1 MENFNN
7 YSLSNKEI
15 IKNPNKKYYVLE
27 MLPYPSGKLHM
38 GHIRNYTIG
47 DVVARIKRM
56 QGYNVIHPMG
66 WDAFGMPAE
75 NAAIQSGIHPEI
87 STKKNIDD
95 MKKQLQR
102 LGYMYDWKREVS
114 TCSKEYYFEEQ
125 KLFLEFYKKGLIY
138 RKESYVNWDPVDS
151 TVLANEQVINGRGWR
166 SGAIVER
173 KLLNQWSMKITSY
186 AERLLEG
193 LKELQGNWP
202 DNVIKMQEN
211 WIGKSEGALINF
223 ELVENNIVEDIKS
236 IKVYS
241 TRPDT
246 LFGMS
251 FIAISIDH
259 EISKRLSN
267 NKEILEFIEKC
278 KKSGTTEATI
288 EKAEKLG
295 YFTGLYIKHPLI
307 KDKNIPVYI
316 ANFVLIDYGTGAVFG
331 CPAHDERDYEF
342 AKKYNLPITSVIQSN
357 TNELPYTGDGILTNS
372 EFLNGKN
379 VKEAKSWIIDHLE
392 NLGIGKR
399 QVTYRLRD
407 WLISR
412 QRYWGCP
419 IPIVHCKK
427 CGEVPAN
434 LPVEL
439 PSDID
444 FKDLIGNPLEK
455 HPTWK
460 YTKCPKCGCDA
471 LRDTDT
477 LDTFFESSW
486 YFLRYLDNECKNP
499 INREVTDISLPVDNY
514 IGGVE
519 HAVLHLLYSRFFMLV
534 LHDLGYSKH
543 SMPFKRLLTQGM
555 VCHKLYKNSDN
566 QYVFP
571 EDIEKLEDGT
581 LVDNK
586 GKEVI
591 EYPSEKMS
599 KSKKNIVNPQNI
611 MESYGVDALRL
622 FILSDTPPEK
632 DLDWNTLALEGAWR
646 FLNRIWK
653 VFNQILDKINN
664 NSNNSS
670 KCDLNKMNNKDCTKV
685 NSENNNTAKNS
696 FDKNDELYR
705 LTNIYLLK
713 IEENYNSIS
722 LNKAIALSRELFN
735 NIEDNINKASKE
747 SLQFAFETF
756 IKVFYPITPFICSEM
771 WSILGYTN
779 FISEE
784 KWPELD
790 EDVVKEE
797 KVTIVIQINGK
808 LRKTMELP
816 KDSSNE
822 VIEKKAIETIKIEDT
837 SKIKKVIVVQNKI
850 VNIVI

>member
-1 MENFNN
+1 MSNIIYNFRAVEHKWIESFNN
-7 YSLSNKEI
+7 YSLSNEEI
-15 IKNPNKKYYVLE
+15 IANPSKKYYVLE

-75 NAAIQSGIHPEI
+75 NAAIQSGIHPET
-87 STKKNIDD
+87 STNKNIED

-125 KLFLEFYKKGLIY
+125 KLFLEFYKKGLVY
-138 RKESYVNWDPVDS
+138 RKQSYVNWDPVDN

-173 KLLNQWSMKITSY
+173 KLLNQWSMNITSY

-193 LKELQGNWP
+193 LNDLRGNWP

-223 ELVENNIVEDIKS
+223 EIVENNILKNIHS
-236 IKVYS
+236 IQVYS

-246 LFGMS
+246 IFGMS
-251 FIAISIDH
+251 FLAISIDH
-259 EISKRLSN
+259 EISKQLSN
-267 NKEILEFIEKC
+267 NNNKVQKFIEQC
-278 KKSGTTEATI
+278 KKSGTTEAVL
-288 EKAEKLG
+288 EKSEKLG
-295 YFTGLYIKHPLI
+295 YFTGLYIKHPI
-307 KDKNIPVYI
+307 ITEKKIPIYI

-342 AKKYNLPITSVIQSN
+342 ATKYNLPITSVIQSDNN
-357 TNELPYTGDGILTNS
+357 TLPYTGDGILVNS
-372 EFLNGKN
+372 DFLNGKTIQ
-379 VKEAKSWIIDHLE
+379 EAKSCIISKLE
-392 NLGIGKR
+392 ELGIGKK
-399 QVTYRLRD
+399 QTTCRLRD

-419 IPIVHCKK
+419 IPIVHCKQ

-444 FKDLIGNPLEK
+444 FKDLIGNPLDK

-460 YTKCPKCGCDA
+460 YTKCPKCRCDA

-486 YFLRYLDNECKNP
+486 YFLRYLDNQCKDP
-499 INREVTDISLPVDNY
+499 INKEVTNISLPVDTY

-543 SMPFKRLLTQGM
+543 SMPFKKLLTQGM

-571 EDIEKLEDGT
+571 DDVEKLEDGT
-581 LVDNK
+581 LVDNN
-586 GKEVI
+586 GKTVT

-599 KSKKNIVNPQNI
+599 KSKKNIVKPQEI
-611 MESYGVDALRL
+611 MDEYGVDALRL

-632 DLDWNTLALEGAWR
+632 DLDWNTAALEGSWR

-653 VFNQILDKINN
+653 VFNQVLEHIKDEKNKH
-664 NSNNSS
+664 SNN
-670 KCDLNKMNNKDCTKV
+670 T
-685 NSENNNTAKNS
+685 
-696 FDKNDELYR
+696 LYKT
-705 LTNIYLLK
+705 TNVYLQK

-735 NIEDNINKASKE
+735 HIEDNINTASKS
-747 SLQFAFETF
+747 SLKFAFETF
-756 IKVFYPITPFICSEM
+756 IKVFYPITPFICAEI
-771 WSILGYTN
+771 WEILGN
-779 FISEE
+779 KKCIGDE
-784 KWPELD
+784 KWPKFDKDLIRD
-790 EDVVKEE
+790 EN
-797 KVTIVIQINGK
+797 VTIAIQVNGK

-816 KDSSNE
+816 KDASKE
-822 VIEKKAIETIKIEDT
+822 VAEKKAIELLNVLNKDKIQ
-837 SKIKKVIVVQNKI
+837 KIIVIQNKV
-850 VNIVI
+850 VNIVM

>member
-1 MENFNN
+1 MSNIIYNFRAVENKWIDTFNN
-7 YSLSNKEI
+7 YYISNNAI
-15 IKNPNKKYYVLE
+15 VSNPSKKYYVLE

-75 NAAIQSGIHPEI
+75 NAAIKSGIHPEI
-87 STKKNIDD
+87 HTNNNISE

-102 LGYMYDWKREVS
+102 LGYMYDWNREVS

-125 KLFLEFYKKGLIY
+125 KLFLEFYKKGLVY
-138 RKESYVNWDPVDS
+138 RKQSYVNWDPVDN

-166 SGAIVER
+166 SGAVVEK
-173 KLLNQWSMKITSY
+173 KLLNQWSMRITSY
-186 AERLLEG
+186 AERLLDG
-193 LKELQGNWP
+193 LKDLQGHWP

-211 WIGKSEGALINF
+211 WIGKSEGALITF
-223 ELVENNIVEDIKS
+223 KIVENNIIQDIKS
-236 IKVYS
+236 IDVYS

-251 FIAISIDH
+251 FLAISIDH
-259 EISKRLSN
+259 EISKELSKN
-267 NKEILEFIEKC
+267 NKEINEFIEKC
-278 KKSGTTEATI
+278 KKLGTTEAVL

-295 YFTGLYIKHPLI
+295 YFTGIYIKHPLI
-307 KDKNIPVYI
+307 KDKQIPVYI

-342 AKKYNLPITSVIQSN
+342 ATKYDLPIISVIQYN
-357 TNELPYTGDGILTNS
+357 NNDNLPYTGDGILINS

-379 VKEAKSWIIDHLE
+379 IKEAKSCIINHLE
-392 NLGIGKR
+392 KLGIGKR
-399 QVTYRLRD
+399 QTTYRLRD

-419 IPIVHCKK
+419 IPIVHCPK

-444 FKDLIGNPLEK
+444 FKDLIGNPLDK

-460 YTKCPKCGCDA
+460 YTKCPKCGCDS

-486 YFLRYLDNECKNP
+486 YFLRYLDNKCKDP
-499 INREVTDISLPVDNY
+499 INKEVTDVSLPVDNY

-543 SMPFKRLLTQGM
+543 SMPFKNLLTQGM

-566 QYVFP
+566 EYVFP
-571 EDIEKLEDGT
+571 DDVEKLEDGT
-581 LVDNK
+581 LVDNN
-586 GKEVI
+586 GKKVT

-599 KSKKNIVNPQNI
+599 KSKKNIVNPQQI

-632 DLDWNTLALEGAWR
+632 DLDWNTLALEGSWR
-646 FLNRIWK
+646 FMNRIWK
-653 VFNQILDKINN
+653 VFNQVLEIIN
-664 NSNNSS
+664 
-670 KCDLNKMNNKDCTKV
+670 DENNK
-685 NSENNNTAKNS
+685 NNDDTLHKT
-696 FDKNDELYR
+696 
-705 LTNIYLLK
+705 TNVYLQK
-713 IEENYNSIS
+713 IEENYNTIS
-722 LNKAIALSRELFN
+722 LNKTIALSRELFN
-735 NIEDNINKASKE
+735 NIEDNLNKSSKK
-747 SLQFAFETF
+747 SLRFAFETF

-771 WSILGYTN
+771 WSIIGNTN
-779 FISEE
+779 YICDE
-784 KWPELD
+784 KWPEFDKEL
-790 EDVVKEE
+790 VKED
-797 KVTIVIQINGK
+797 KVIIAVQVNGK
-808 LRKTMELP
+808 IRKTIELP
-816 KDSSNE
+816 KDSSKE
-822 VIEKKAIETIKIEDT
+822 VAESKAIEAITYLDKD
-837 SKIKKVIVVQNKI
+837 KIKKIIVVQNKI
-850 VNIVI
+850 VNIVM